1 MLLNSE
7 PCQPCVFH
15 NLPCLPLQSLCIC
28 ETCGRCLDCLLLILT
43 VPIPSWPE
51 SISRA
56 RSSSSDIDLPH
67 SNYHTFFLL
76 LSIPPRSLVPAFTR
90 CKYSIYS
97 ANGCQSIQP
106 PPFIQ
111 HRFLSITSFR
121 QPSSDLAENIL
132 LYVHG
137 FSLKPHWD
145 HRHGAATGNVT
156 PSPLPPFCV
165 CSCRIW
171 LVVAGLHRL
180 LDYSSP
186 VLLCITVN
194 SSLGE
199 PLLSHLSTTDHA
211 RHSF

>member
-1 MLLNSE
+1 MCAARDCRTMLLSLKSDQYEAPESTAHVVASSLPALHLLVRASNSE

-111 HRFLSITSFR
+111 HRFLSITR
-121 QPSSDLAENIL
+121 LSDN
-132 LYVHG
+132 
-137 FSLKPHWD
+137 P
-145 HRHGAATGNVT
+145 
-156 PSPLPPFCV
+156 
-165 CSCRIW
+165 
-171 LVVAGLHRL
+171 RL
-180 LDYSSP
+180 TWPRTSYCTLMDF
-186 VLLCITVN
+186 L
-194 SSLGE
+194 
-199 PLLSHLSTTDHA
+199 
-211 RHSF
+211 